1 MKFNSYIGND
11 GQFRNEKSKM
21 GKKGHFRKQAFFGKI
36 SVR

>member
-21 GKKGHFRKQAFFGKI
+21 GKKGYLENGHFLEK
-36 SVR
+36 